1 MARLEARLAGALQV
15 SQVASDRLQVTR
27 GLATEVV
34 EEDTAVAVEPF
45 RQAQGPERVEGRVVP
60 DALGSE
66 PEAPWPGST
75 DEASFLADQRGQGIV
90 PPVATAGSANEPTD
104 LSPLPSLEEL
114 VQRIPAEA
122 RAALDDLF
130 RAKFS
135 GVRRVSKKSLKT

>member
-1 MARLEARLAGALQV
+1 MAALEARLAMRVGQIPNARTQTPKELAIEVIEEGV
-15 SQVASDRLQVTR
+15 SMERGSLSAVASC
-27 GLATEVV
+27 
-34 EEDTAVAVEPF
+34 
-45 RQAQGPERVEGRVVP
+45 EGRIP
-60 DALGSE
+60 DALGSGAD
-66 PEAPWPGST
+66 APWPGMA

-90 PPVATAGSANEPTD
+90 PPVASVGSANEPND

>member
-1 MARLEARLAGALQV
+1 
-15 SQVASDRLQVTR
+15 VASDRLQVTR
-27 GLATEVV
+27 ELATESV
-34 EEDTAVAVEPF
+34 EDDVTEARIEP
-45 RQAQGPERVEGRVVP
+45 AAANGIA
-60 DALGSE
+60 ALPSDE
-66 PEAPWPGST
+66 SSPWPGMA

-90 PPVATAGSANEPTD
+90 QPVATAGSANEPTD

>member
-1 MARLEARLAGALQV
+1 
-15 SQVASDRLQVTR
+15 
-27 GLATEVV
+27 
-34 EEDTAVAVEPF
+34 
-45 RQAQGPERVEGRVVP
+45 
-60 DALGSE
+60 
-66 PEAPWPGST
+66 
-75 DEASFLADQRGQGIV
+75 LADQRGQGIV
-90 PPVATAGSANEPTD
+90 PPAAPTNEPTD

>member
-1 MARLEARLAGALQV
+1 MA
-15 SQVASDRLQVTR
+15 
-27 GLATEVV
+27 
-34 EEDTAVAVEPF
+34 
-45 RQAQGPERVEGRVVP
+45 
-60 DALGSE
+60 
-66 PEAPWPGST
+66 
-75 DEASFLADQRGQGIV
+75 DEASFLADQRGQGII
-90 PPVATAGSANEPTD
+90 PPVAAAGSAEPTD